1 MGCSFVS
8 YGLEVCVIQV
18 LDSAKWPMIVI
29 GSSCLQRT
37 DRPGILSST
46 LSLAKRLTSRS
57 SLDSNCRVFNVLQW
71 VRHSRDDECLLGFSK
86 TASYLLPV
94 SFVTSALHMF
104 STRRCFP
111 CISPQKRYENCP
123 VLFGL
128 LTVYGTCN
136 KLFMRM

>member
-37 DRPGILSST
+37 DGPGILSST

-57 SLDSNCRVFNVLQW
+57 SLDSNCRVFNVLQR

-94 SFVTSALHMF
+94 SLPTVHLYVDVILSFLLIFDILILVFSFVSRN
-104 STRRCFP
+104 SWR
-111 CISPQKRYENCP
+111 
-123 VLFGL
+123 
-128 LTVYGTCN
+128 
-136 KLFMRM
+136 